1 MKFEDLNIFKKL
13 SEQYDSQR
21 EKVTS
26 SLRELKQL
34 LASESKESSQM
45 LDIYYKYVAGEN
57 ISKDELTK
65 ANEQHKDLLKGIGAL
80 GIFALPGGILAIA
93 FLVKLGKKFG
103 IDILP
108 IKTFDD

>member
-1 MKFEDLNIFKKL
+1 MKLDDLKIFQKL

-21 EKVTS
+21 DKITS
-26 SLRELKQL
+26 SLRELKSL

-45 LDIYYKYVAGEN
+45 LDIYYKYMSGEK
-57 ISKDELTK
+57 ISKDELAK
-65 ANEQHKDLLKGIGAL
+65 ANEQLKDILKGLGAL

-103 IDILP
+103 VDILP
-108 IKTFDD
+108 KKTFDD